1 VRRPSPRIGVISDT
15 HGSLLGWRQ
24 ALDNC
29 FRGVELILHAGDL
42 LYHGPRNPMPDG
54 YDPAALAQALNESPA
69 PLVVV
74 RGNCDSDVDQLVL
87 DWPIQAPYALVQH
100 EGLCIMVSHG
110 EDVTPEA
117 TAQLIERYRLNV
129 FVSGHTHH
137 PMAELSRNGVLLNPG
152 SPSLPKW
159 EWRGEAVPTAAVI
172 EGATVRVCDI
182 RSGEAVIEQQI
193 K

>member
-1 VRRPSPRIGVISDT
+1 VTAKIGVISDT
-15 HGSLLGWRQ
+15 HGSVLAWQR
-24 ALDNC
+24 ALENC
-29 FRGVELILHAGDL
+29 LRGADLILHAGDL
-42 LYHGPRNPMPDG
+42 LYHGPRNPMPEG

-74 RGNCDSDVDQLVL
+74 RGNCDSDVDQLAL

-100 EGLCIMVSHG
+100 EGLRIMVNHG
-110 EDVTPEA
+110 EEITPEA
-117 TAQLIERYRLNV
+117 AGQLVERYRLNV

-137 PMAELSRNGVLLNPG
+137 PVAQPSGGGVLLNPG

-172 EGATVRVCDI
+172 EGGTIRVCDV
-182 RSGEAVIEQQI
+182 RSGEPLLEQPLR
-193 K
+193 